1 MTRITMMTGGQ
12 MINFTSPPPF
22 PPHATKDGRTES
34 LVAAR
39 QYWLDHKSM
48 KLNFQTWFP
57 FHLPIVSNV
66 KYLNPQNIAMSTI
79 YFQSMNL
86 EFDGVNKFQL
96 CESRFGRKSNK
107 SWESPFAGCIFQ
119 FSNQLVGNN
128 FSVVSLS
135 NFLSCVIFQI
145 FQSNGWKQFLSCVT
159 FI

>member
-1 MTRITMMTGGQ
+1 MMAGGQ

-66 KYLNPQNIAMSTI
+66 KYLIPKTLQCPQ
-79 YFQSMNL
+79 
-86 EFDGVNKFQL
+86 
-96 CESRFGRKSNK
+96 
-107 SWESPFAGCIFQ
+107 
-119 FSNQLVGNN
+119 
-128 FSVVSLS
+128 
-135 NFLSCVIFQI
+135 
-145 FQSNGWKQFLSCVT
+145 
-159 FI
+159 FISKV